1 VLSTI
6 KLKPIMNKRQIEIT
20 RIKQYANKVRAIG
33 IYIDNKKVD
42 TIRDGE
48 TKKIELDSED
58 NEIYVKI
65 DWCKTKPLK
74 IITKENETAR
84 FELGSNLSGWKLLI
98 GIYYVIFNS
107 SEYLYLRRK

>member
-1 VLSTI
+1 MKKT
-6 KLKPIMNKRQIEIT
+6 IEIN
-20 RIKQYANKVRAIG
+20 RIKQYANKARAIG
-33 IYIDNKKVD
+33 IYLNNEKVD

-48 TKKIELDSED
+48 TKSFELDCEE
-58 NEIYVKI
+58 NEIFVKI

-74 IITKENETAR
+74 IITQEDETAR

-98 GIYYVIFNS
+98 GSYYMIFNT